1 MAQQVGRYIYPV
13 VAALKK
19 LGGSARPAEVY
30 PIVALDLNL
39 PDAVLGATRKNG
51 TSQYENHVNWA
62 RLYLVRTGYLDKSKH
77 GVWTLTEKGREAEP
91 FTDEQLR
98 GVLRQGRQTGPA
110 GKAGAVV
117 PVAEDPEQDLVA
129 EDVEDDTDYR
139 TELLLLLRTL
149 PPGGFERL
157 CQRLLREAGFEQV
170 AVTGRSG
177 DQGIDGIGVL
187 RVNPFVT
194 FKVLFQCKR
203 YADSVGLPHVRD
215 FRGAMMGR
223 ADKGLILTTGT
234 FTAEAHREATRDGV
248 PPIELID
255 GPQLVALFAELG
267 LGLKPR
273 TTYDLDRG
281 FFTEFES

>member
-1 MAQQVGRYIYPV
+1 MARQVARYIYPV
-13 VAALKK
+13 LAAIKK

-30 PIVALDLNL
+30 PIVAQDLNL
-39 PDAVLGATRKNG
+39 PDGLLSATRKNG
-51 TSQYENHVNWA
+51 TSQYENHINWA

-77 GVWTLTEKGREAEP
+77 GVWTLTELGRQAQP

-98 GVLRQGRQTGPA
+98 ALVRQVRQDWLA
-110 GKAGAVV
+110 SKAGEAVV
-117 PVAEDPEQDLVA
+117 AAEEPEQDTEA
-129 EDVEDDTDYR
+129 EDAEDDTDYR
-139 TELLLLLRTL
+139 TELLGLLRSL
-149 PPGGFERL
+149 PPSGFERL
-157 CQRLLREAGFEQV
+157 CQRLLREASFEQV
-170 AVTGRSG
+170 VVTGRSG

-203 YADSVGLPHVRD
+203 YSDSVGSPHVRD

-234 FTAEAHREATRDGV
+234 FTADAHREATRDGV

-255 GPQLVALFAELG
+255 GPQLVGLFAELG

-281 FFTEFES
+281 FFAEFES